1 MAFPEETAAN
11 TSIAPVVTDV
21 QEEEDEDEN
30 LFSCKHLSSQ
40 LDLSVGAPGP
50 DILTRLP
57 ALFQQ
62 ATQHRMAHEA
72 GSGADLF
79 QYGPEAGIVALRRRL
94 AVFLRY
100 RTCDQCLG
108 IRIRRMRM
116 FLGLLDPRTDPLVTS
131 SDPDPSVKKNP

>member
-100 RTCDQCLG
+100 LRTVFG
-108 IRIRRMRM
+108 
-116 FLGLLDPRTDPLVTS
+116 
-131 SDPDPSVKKNP
+131 DPDP